1 MNTLEEI
8 AEKITGCAPQDK
20 VNVLAQE
27 IYDLMDK
34 NKINKIKK
42 EDSSPYPGSK
52 LIKRYNDLDIY
63 SYPDNLISSI
73 EEVNA
78 KNIMVIG

>member
-52 LIKRYNDLDIY
+52 LINSYNGLHIY

-73 EEVNA
+73 EALNG
-78 KNIMVIG
+78 KKDMVYG